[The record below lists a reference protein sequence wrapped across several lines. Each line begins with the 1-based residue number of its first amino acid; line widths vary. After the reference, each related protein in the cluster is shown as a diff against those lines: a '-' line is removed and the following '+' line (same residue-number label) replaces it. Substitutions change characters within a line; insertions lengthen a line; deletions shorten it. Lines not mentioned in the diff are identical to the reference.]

1 MEWFAWLG
9 DGISDA
15 AQRHLRKML
24 PLPSCASPG
33 MMGPDTRRSASSTGA
48 RAALWDSKTLARVK
62 DPTEASAPCARAVLA
77 PSPSAAPSCD
87 SGTNPWGAV
96 ARPWT
101 RSAST
106 STHTCPHVCT
116 QQLSTFPSLR
126 RLLRPRRSLVPSSEH
141 PSLPSGSS
149 TEAGKRWSRAG
160 GSACRTA
167 LAVLPRLGNRRNPKR
182 NRRNPKSCSRGA
194 EPPQR
199 HSSDRGW
206 EEPARLLPSA
216 EREPARNTCE
226 PESKKIPRRG
236 WLTCWR

>member
-1 MEWFAWLG
+1 MEWFACLG
-9 DGISDA
+9 DRISDA
-15 AQRHLRKML
+15 AQRHLKKML

-33 MMGPDTRRSASSTGA
+33 MMGPDTRRSGSSTGA
-48 RAALWDSKTLARVK
+48 RAALWDSKTLAPVK
-62 DPTEASAPCARAVLA
+62 EQTEASAPCARAVLV

-87 SGTNPWGAV
+87 SGTNPRVLWPGRGHA
-96 ARPWT
+96 ARAHAHIRANACAR
-101 RSAST
+101 RSSA
-106 STHTCPHVCT
+106 
-116 QQLSTFPSLR
+116 PSPL
-126 RLLRPRRSLVPSSEH
+126 PGGCSGHRSLVPSSEH
-141 PSLPSGSS
+141 PSLPSSSS

-167 LAVLPRLGNRRNPKR
+167 LAVLPRLGNQRNPKR

-206 EEPARLLPSA
+206 EERARLLPSA